1 MPVRMLLS
9 LSVILL
15 LVAVAAAAP
24 KPKSA
29 PAPAPEPKE
38 CPVSERSL
46 EAIAQ
51 AITAAGSCDK
61 SMEVFEACS
70 YAASGDVPLG
80 EAVIKTC
87 EGDFQAKLNAG
98 QRKTYEQ
105 AVKGCWQKYR
115 HESGTM
121 YRSFE
126 AMCAAAVAQRYSR
139 RFLNVRAPASRN

>member
-1 MPVRMLLS
+1 
-9 LSVILL
+9 
-15 LVAVAAAAP
+15 
-24 KPKSA
+24 
-29 PAPAPEPKE
+29 
-38 CPVSERSL
+38 VSERSL

-105 AVKGCWQKYR
+105 AIKGCWQKYR
-115 HESGTM
+115 RESGTM

-126 AMCAAAVAQRYSR
+126 AMCAAAGNAFRAN
-139 RFLNVRAPASRN
+139 FCVRAPASQLDPARDTCHPRGAVPGWRQIPYISQLAVASDVITRNQ